1 MHLVLE
7 LHKYLLMVEEGVR
20 EQSVEPADYGEKQ
33 FGACR
38 RDRDSTVEV
47 LGVVDGRCGMV
58 QRVDH
63 IVDGRALLGVLMRGA
78 EVEPLICRLHLRAD
92 LGGADTLQLD
102 N

>member
-1 MHLVLE
+1 M
-7 LHKYLLMVEEGVR
+7 R

-33 FGACR
+33 VGACL

>member
-7 LHKYLLMVEEGVR
+7 LHKYLRVVEEGVR
-20 EQSVEPADYGEKQ
+20 EQSVESADYREKQ
-33 FGACR
+33 FCACR
-38 RDRDSTVEV
+38 WDRDSTVEV
-47 LGVVDGRCGMV
+47 LGVVDSRCGMV

-63 IVDGRALLGVLMRGA
+63 VVDGRALLGVLMRGA
-78 EVEPLICRLHLRAD
+78 EVEPLICRLHLWTD

>member
-7 LHKYLLMVEEGVR
+7 LHKNLLVVEESVR
-20 EQSVEPADYGEKQ
+20 EESVESADYREKQ
-33 FGACR
+33 FRACR
-38 RDRDSTVEV
+38 GDRDSTVEV

-58 QRVDH
+58 ERMDH
-63 IVDGRALLGVLMRGA
+63 VVDGRALLGVLVRGA
-78 EVEPLICRLHLRAD
+78 EVEPLICCLHLRTD

>member
-1 MHLVLE
+1 
-7 LHKYLLMVEEGVR
+7 VR